1 MFGQFGVLFGIIIV
15 LIKLLDIN
23 DNNLIFKES
32 FYCFIIFEFV
42 FIGILI
48 GKIMVYD
55 DDIGENVEMEYSIE
69 DDDLKIFDII
79 IDNDI

>member
-1 MFGQFGVLFGIIIV
+1 
-15 LIKLLDIN
+15 
-23 DNNLIFKES
+23 
-32 FYCFIIFEFV
+32 
-42 FIGILI
+42 
-48 GKIMVYD
+48 MVYD